1 MDQSQKTKDTSQTPE
16 SRSRRVYRQRVGAF
30 SESRPD
36 RSFGGSVFGVENGW
50 EEPSLH
56 RKDVVGSFLALSH
69 GRKTPQAFIRLF
81 HRGLSKSFSR
91 SKPISQFLQNFSRV
105 HPGSSVRQFPS
116 FIYFLK
122 KKKKLPGKKR
132 SLGRRACTTFTARS
146 ELLHALDRVWHTQY
160 VTQVYLALT
169 NG

>member
-116 FIYFLK
+116 FIYFFK
-122 KKKKLPGKKR
+122 KKNCQVKNDHSGGVPVPPSLLEASCCMPWIESGTLSMSLKCTLP
-132 SLGRRACTTFTARS
+132 
-146 ELLHALDRVWHTQY
+146 
-160 VTQVYLALT
+160 
-169 NG
+169 